1 MKVKYL
7 IYFFTFLLTASFTIA
22 ICDEWTEAKKQY
34 NDSAWNL
41 NKTLHSEEVSSAFQ
55 NTLRL
60 HTVKRLSLVNPELK
74 PALWQESERETR
86 NNIRQIRRYVNS
98 DALQHL
104 TTQQKIDIRSMLNLL
119 EKMLDNDTQQLAPMN
134 NAIRNL
140 FNINSAYYI
149 TQSSMDYYSYTYESR
164 ILNADAFLFLES
176 IRLNNQ
182 LNITLTEIIDQLV
195 DITLNGQNDKESYL
209 KTIQLTGVLNVL
221 SSRLLFMEMV
231 YSDPQISRIINQLLE
246 KLSPQQTDGLAGEL
260 YDSMAH
266 GKAFDAAR
274 IYAYVKEMDQL
285 SQQLFQRSFELEIAK
300 CRKQM
305 YQSQTA
311 INGLFAFAWLLA
323 LFLLMPTLI
332 FCSNISRWLTK
343 TQSNIQRLSHGDMAI
358 DAPEVFYSQELIA
371 ITEAINQLKQYH
383 LEKVRLEQEKHAL
396 ITELEASSY
405 LDPLTNIY
413 NRRRFFRDAEQLPD
427 AGYPLA
433 FCLIDIDN
441 FKALNDTYGHNIGD
455 LALVAFADLLRHA
468 FRAEDIFCRYGG
480 EEFAILLHH
489 CALPDARMAL
499 EKLRHKVQRLRLPVP
514 DGQPVRFTI
523 SCGIAAVA
531 SPRQLQTAIKLA
543 DEALYFCKKNGKDR
557 VAINDGSSCR

>member
-7 IYFFTFLLTASFTIA
+7 IYFFTFLLTASFTIS
-22 ICDEWTEAKKQY
+22 ICDEWSEAKEQY

-41 NKTLHSEEVSSAFQ
+41 SKTQHSEDVSGAFQ
-55 NTLRL
+55 NSLRL
-60 HTVKRLSLVNPELK
+60 HRIKRLSLVNPALE
-74 PALWQESERETR
+74 PALWQETERQTR
-86 NNIRQIRRYVNS
+86 NKIQQIRRYADS
-98 DALQHL
+98 DARQQL

-119 EKMLDNDTQQLAPMN
+119 EKMLNNDTQQLAPMN
-134 NAIRNL
+134 NQIRNL

-195 DITLNGQNDKESYL
+195 DIKLNGLNDKESYL

-231 YSDPQISRIINQLLE
+231 YSDPQVSRIINQLLE
-246 KLSPQQTDGLAGEL
+246 NLSPQQTNGLAGEL
-260 YDSMAH
+260 YASMAH
-266 GKAFDAAR
+266 GKELDATR
-274 IYAYVKEMDQL
+274 IYAYVKELDRL
-285 SQQLFQRSFELEIAK
+285 SQQFFQRSFDLEIEK
-300 CRKQM
+300 CRKKM

-311 INGLFAFAWLLA
+311 INGLIAFAGLLA

-343 TQSNIQRLSHGDMAI
+343 TQGNIQHLSQGNMAI

-371 ITEAINQLKQYH
+371 ITDAINQLKQYH

-396 ITELEASSY
+396 IKELESSSY

-413 NRRRFFRDAEQLPD
+413 NRRRFFREAEQLPA

-455 LALVAFADLLRHA
+455 LALVAFADLMRHA

-489 CALPDARMAL
+489 CALPNARAVL
-499 EKLRHKVQRLRLPVP
+499 EKLRHRVQRLRLPVP

-531 SPRQLQTAIKLA
+531 SPHQLQSAIKLA

-557 VAINDGSSCR
+557 VAFNTGSGCR